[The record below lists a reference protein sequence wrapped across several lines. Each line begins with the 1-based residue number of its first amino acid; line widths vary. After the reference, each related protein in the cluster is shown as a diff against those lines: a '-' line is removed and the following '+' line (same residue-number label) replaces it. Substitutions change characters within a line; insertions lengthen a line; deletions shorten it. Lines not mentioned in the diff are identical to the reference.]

1 MSFVV
6 PPRRRGTVARADCEI
21 AYEIAGQGPPLV
33 FAHGLGGCLLSWF
46 QQVAH
51 FAPRFTCVTFSHR
64 GFYPSTAP
72 ANGPDP
78 QAYADDLACLVDE
91 LGLGPIH
98 LVCQS
103 MGGWTG
109 VEYALMRPGSVK
121 ALVLAATTGSI
132 DPRLMREPER
142 TRFESW
148 SDEASAARDNLQ
160 ARNIHPAAGGRMA
173 REQPAMHLL
182 YRQLDALSGG
192 LDKEALRE
200 RMRKMRRRAPAE
212 LALAQCPVLFLAG
225 NEDVVMPPFATAA
238 LASAVPASRAAT
250 IHGAG
255 HSAYFERPDM
265 FNALVDGFLAGLA

>member
-1 MSFVV
+1 MSFAA
-6 PPRRRGTVARADCEI
+6 PSRRRGTVVRTDCEI
-21 AYEIAGQGPPLV
+21 AYEIAGEGPSLV

-72 ANGPDP
+72 SDGPDP
-78 QAYADDLACLVDE
+78 QTYANDLASIVDE
-91 LGLGPIH
+91 LGLGRIH

-109 VEYALMRPGSVK
+109 VEYALMRPGGVR

-132 DPRLMREPER
+132 DPHLMREPER
-142 TRFESW
+142 GRYESW
-148 SDEASAARDNLQ
+148 SAEASAARDRL
-160 ARNIHPAAGGRMA
+160 RSHNIHPAAGGRMA
-173 REQPAMHLL
+173 REQPTMHLL

-200 RMRKMRRRAPAE
+200 RMGKMRRRAPEE
-212 LALAQCPVLFLAG
+212 LAAAHCPVLFLAG
-225 NEDVVMPPFATAA
+225 SEDVVMPPFSAAA
-238 LASAVPASRAAT
+238 LASAVPGSRAAT

-265 FNALVDGFLAGLA
+265 FNALVDAFFAEAV

>member
-1 MSFVV
+1 MSFAA
-6 PPRRRGTVARADCEI
+6 PLRRRGTVVRTDCEI

-46 QQVAH
+46 QQVSH

-64 GFYPSTAP
+64 GFYPSTTP

-78 QAYADDLACLVDE
+78 QAYADDLASLVDE

-109 VEYALMRPGSVK
+109 VEYALMRPGGVR

-142 TRFESW
+142 GRFESW
-148 SDEASAARDNLQ
+148 SVEASATRDDLQ
-160 ARNIHPAAGGRMA
+160 AHNIHPAAGGRMA
-173 REQPAMHLL
+173 REQPATHLL

-192 LDKEALRE
+192 LDKEGLRE
-200 RMRKMRRRAPAE
+200 RMMRMRRRAPEE
-212 LALAQCPVLFLAG
+212 LAAARCPVLFLAG
-225 NEDVVMPPFATAA
+225 NEDVVMPPFSAAA

-265 FNALVDGFLAGLA
+265 FNALVDAFLAESA

>member
-1 MSFVV
+1 MNFAAPS
-6 PPRRRGTVARADCEI
+6 RRRGTLARADCEI

-64 GFYPSTAP
+64 GFYPSTTP

-78 QAYADDLACLVDE
+78 QAYADDLASLVDE

-109 VEYALMRPGSVK
+109 VEYALMRPGSVR

-142 TRFESW
+142 ALYESW
-148 SDEASAARDNLQ
+148 SDEASAARDDLQ
-160 ARNIHPAAGGRMA
+160 ARSIHPAAGGRMA
-173 REQPAMHLL
+173 REQPALHLL

-192 LDKEALRE
+192 LDKEVLRE
-200 RMRKMRRRAPAE
+200 RMGKMRRRAPDE
-212 LALAQCPVLFLAG
+212 LASARCPVLFLAG
-225 NEDVVMPPFATAA
+225 DEDVVMPPFSASA
-238 LASAVPASRAAT
+238 LASAIPASRAAT
-250 IHGAG
+250 IYRAG

-265 FNALVDGFLAGLA
+265 FNALVDGFFAGLA

>member
-1 MSFVV
+1 MNFAAPS
-6 PPRRRGTVARADCEI
+6 RRRGTVIRPDCEI

-72 ANGPDP
+72 VDGPDP
-78 QAYADDLACLVDE
+78 RAYADDLASLVDE

-109 VEYALMRPGSVK
+109 VEYALMRPGSVL

-142 TRFESW
+142 RLYESW
-148 SDEASAARDNLQ
+148 SVEASAARDDLH
-160 ARNIHPAAGGRMA
+160 ARNIHPAAGATMA
-173 REQPAMHLL
+173 REQPATHLL
-182 YRQLDALSGG
+182 YRQLDALSSG

-200 RMRKMRRRAPAE
+200 RMRKMRRRAPEE
-212 LALAQCPVLFLAG
+212 LATARCPVLFLAG
-225 NEDVVMPPFATAA
+225 KEDVVMPPFSVAA
-238 LASAVPASRAAT
+238 LASAVPVSRAAT

-265 FNALVDGFLAGLA
+265 FNALVDAFFAELA

>member
-1 MSFVV
+1 MNFSL
-6 PPRRRGTVARADCEI
+6 PSRQRGTVVRADCEI

-46 QQVAH
+46 QQVAY

-78 QAYADDLACLVDE
+78 QAYADDLASLVDE

-109 VEYALMRPGSVK
+109 VEYALMRPTGVR

-132 DPRLMREPER
+132 NPRLMREPER
-142 TRFESW
+142 TRYESW
-148 SDEASAARDNLQ
+148 LAEALVARDDLH
-160 ARNIHPAAGGRMA
+160 ARNIHPAAGGTMA
-173 REQPAMHLL
+173 REQPVMHLL
-182 YRQLDALSGG
+182 YRQLDALSGS
-192 LDKEALRE
+192 LDKEGLRE
-200 RMRKMRRRAPAE
+200 RMGKMRRRAPEE
-212 LALAQCPVLFLAG
+212 LATARCPVLFLAG
-225 NEDVVMPPFATAA
+225 SEDVVMPPFSAAA
-238 LASAVPASRAAT
+238 LASAVPSSRAAV

-265 FNALVDGFLAGLA
+265 FNALVDAFLAELA

>member
-1 MSFVV
+1 
-6 PPRRRGTVARADCEI
+6 
-21 AYEIAGQGPPLV
+21 
-33 FAHGLGGCLLSWF
+33 
-46 QQVAH
+46 VAH

-72 ANGPDP
+72 AEGPDP
-78 QAYADDLACLVDE
+78 QAYADDLASLVDE
-91 LGLGPIH
+91 LGLGSIN

-109 VEYALMRPGSVK
+109 VEYALMRPGSVRT
-121 ALVLAATTGSI
+121 LVLAATTGSI

-142 TRFESW
+142 GRCESW
-148 SDEASAARDNLQ
+148 SVEAAASRDALQ
-160 ARNIHPAAGGRMA
+160 ARHIHPAAGERMA

-200 RMRKMRRRAPAE
+200 RMRRMRRRAPEE
-212 LALAQCPVLFLAG
+212 LVAARCPVLFLAG
-225 NEDVVMPPFATAA
+225 AEDVVMPPFSAAA

-265 FNALVDGFLAGLA
+265 FNALVDTFFAESV